1 MIRGGVDLAER
12 CPLCQ
17 GKLQNGEC
25 LSCGYK
31 IPDEDEIS
39 ALYNYDPSDYP
50 QPEQEHIREI
60 IPDVQPEEIYPGRP
74 EPVNLKVRNSQGET
88 VRKNYGQTAQ
98 NNQPYYRQQN
108 SQYNQAG
115 QYGQSGA
122 QLPPYYQQLN
132 NPYSPYNN
140 QGSYQQNGNFN
151 DLANTVNEFFTKYW
165 WLVLLCLFA
174 PVLGIAAFVIL
185 KNQGKADKKYNTIFT
200 ILIILSILRFFIF

>member
-1 MIRGGVDLAER
+1 MAER

-25 LSCGYK
+25 LSCGYR

-50 QPEQEHIREI
+50 QPEQEQEHIREI
-60 IPDVQPEEIYPGRP
+60 IPDVQMEEIYPNRP
-74 EPVNLKVRNSQGET
+74 EPVNLKVRNSQGKT

-98 NNQPYYRQQN
+98 NDQPYYRQQN
-108 SQYNQAG
+108 NQYPQTG
-115 QYGQSGA
+115 QYGQNAG

-140 QGSYQQNGNFN
+140 QGYYGNNRQNGNVN
-151 DLANTVNEFFTKYW
+151 NLSDTVNEFFTKYW

-174 PVLGIAAFVIL
+174 PVFGIFAFVLL

-200 ILIILSILRFFIF
+200 ILMILSILRFFIF